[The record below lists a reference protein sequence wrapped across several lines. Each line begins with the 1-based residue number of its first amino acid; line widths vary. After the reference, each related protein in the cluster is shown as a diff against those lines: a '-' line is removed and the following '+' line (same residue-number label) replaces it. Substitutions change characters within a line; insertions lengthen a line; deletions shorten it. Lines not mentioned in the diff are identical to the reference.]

1 MDRRVFTLDRWTR
14 RLLCVIAV
22 LLAVIAVELWQ
33 GRPSMLPRA
42 EAQIPDTALQR
53 ENIVREARKTNAL
66 LAQILEHLRSKPI
79 KVEMDG
85 TDGGDGKARKRKQI
99 VAPASRR

>member
-1 MDRRVFTLDRWTR
+1 MDDRVFTLDKWTR
-14 RLLCVIAV
+14 RILGVIAV

-33 GRPSMLPRA
+33 ARPSMLPRA

-53 ENIVREARKTNAL
+53 ANIVREARKTNAL
-66 LAQILEHLRSKPI
+66 LSKILEHLRTQPV
-79 KVEMDG
+79 KV
-85 TDGGDGKARKRKQI
+85 TVAAADGGDGKARSRKKT

>member
-1 MDRRVFTLDRWTR
+1 MRVFTLDRWTR
-14 RLLCVIAV
+14 RVLCVIAA

-33 GRPSMLPRA
+33 ARPSMLPRA
-42 EAQIPDTALQR
+42 EAQIPDTGLQR
-53 ENIVREARKTNAL
+53 ENMVREARQTNAL
-66 LAQILEHLRSKPI
+66 LTQILEHLRSKPI

-85 TDGGDGKARKRKQI
+85 TDSGGGKTRGRKHV